1 MAAEDLE
8 ELARRRLNPTLFDFV
23 AGGAGDE
30 LTMAANIAAFQAW
43 RLRPRVLSTMTSVS
57 LSAELFGSALRM
69 PVFVAPMGRQW
80 AIHPDGEAGMAA
92 GAAATGAGF
101 VLSSDSPQTLAS
113 VAVAGGPALWYQ
125 LYFRS
130 DRATTAQLIVAAE
143 AAGYR
148 ALCCTVDT
156 PVLGLRRR
164 DVRHSFASGRGA
176 PLGDEPK
183 PKAAP
188 AREFYSGIGAFAPTT
203 WDDIDW
209 LRGQTRLP
217 ILIKGILDPA
227 DAVIAIEHGVDG
239 VIVSN
244 HGGRQLDHAVASID
258 ALPGVVDAVAGR
270 VPVLFDSGI
279 RRGTDIAIALCLGA
293 RAVGIG
299 RPAMWALAVD
309 GRRGVERLL
318 RSLEADLARTL
329 VLLGAGSVA
338 QLGPQF
344 LQRDMARR

>member
-8 ELARRRLNPTLFDFV
+8 ELARRRLNPAVFDFV

-30 LTMAANIAAFQAW
+30 LTMAANLAAFRAW
-43 RLRPRVLSTMTSVS
+43 RMRPRVLSRLTTVS
-57 LSAELFGSALRM
+57 LTTELFGSALEM

-80 AIHPDGEAGMAA
+80 ALHPEGEAGTAA
-92 GAAATGAGF
+92 GAAAAGAGF
-101 VLSSDSPQTLAS
+101 VLSSDSPRTLAS

-125 LYFRS
+125 VYFRS
-130 DRATTAQLIVAAE
+130 DRPTTADLIAAAE

-148 ALCCTVDT
+148 AICVTVDT

-164 DVRHSFASGRGA
+164 DVRNSFSSGRTT
-176 PLGDEPK
+176 PLGDEPS

-188 AREFYSGIGAFAPTT
+188 PHQFYPGVGAFAPTT

-209 LRGQTRLP
+209 LRAQTRLP
-217 ILIKGILDPA
+217 ILMKGILDPA
-227 DAVIAIEHGVDG
+227 DAVTAIEHGIDG
-239 VIVSN
+239 LIVSN
-244 HGGRQLDHAVASID
+244 PGGRQLDHAVASID

-270 VPVLFDSGI
+270 VPVLLDSGI

-293 RAVGIG
+293 RAVGVG
-299 RPAMWALAVD
+299 RPALWALAID

-318 RSLEADLARTL
+318 RSLAADLARTL

-338 QLGPQF
+338 QLGPHF
-344 LQRDMARR
+344 LQRNGPAR